1 MSLVAL
7 TAAGNK
13 VNERS
18 LHGENHKQRAK
29 KRLNGSQIQD

>member
-1 MSLVAL
+1 MSLSAL

-13 VNERS
+13 VIERS

-29 KRLNGSQIQD
+29 KRLNSFQIQD